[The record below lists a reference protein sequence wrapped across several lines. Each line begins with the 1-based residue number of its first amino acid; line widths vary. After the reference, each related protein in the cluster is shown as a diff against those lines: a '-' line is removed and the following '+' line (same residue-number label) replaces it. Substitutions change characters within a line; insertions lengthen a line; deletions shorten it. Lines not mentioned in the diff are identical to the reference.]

1 MADNQ
6 QSRFEKSLGLLTIR
20 FVSLLQK
27 AKDGV
32 LDLKI
37 AADMLAVRQ
46 KRRIYDITNVLEGI
60 GLIEKKSKNSIQWK
74 GAGPGCNTQKMADRL
89 SLLKGEVSKLE
100 ELENLLDRHKQ
111 WALQSIENVT
121 DEVTNHPLAY
131 VTHEDLMGLF
141 PDKTLLSVQAPKG
154 TNLTVPTA
162 AMQHGK
168 AGSNGKAD
176 NSSNGKV
183 SRKKFQMHLQS
194 MLGPIHVLL
203 VNSEFT
209 RQAEEAVVV
218 MEKAVEA
225 VPDCTKVEDVSK
237 EVEIQ
242 DKNLDDEIM
251 KAVSKVVGH
260 VSPVK
265 VALPSTRST
274 RQRNPP
280 ANKDM
285 IPTMSISS
293 RGRGRKHLLTTGRTG
308 PGRPPKQA
316 RLREIAA
323 DEEEELAADV
333 VLEEKPLVIDST
345 LPELDDDIMEELI
358 GADVLAPLL
367 RLSPP
372 PSHRDYLFDL
382 GDTEGVSDLF
392 DLFPSSNLGAT
403 ALKTID

>member
-1 MADNQ
+1 MNN
-6 QSRFEKSLGLLTIR
+6 E
-20 FVSLLQK
+20 
-27 AKDGV
+27 
-32 LDLKI
+32 

-89 SLLKGEVSKLE
+89 NLLKGEVAKLD

-131 VTHEDLMGLF
+131 VTHDDLMGLF

-162 AMQHGK
+162 AMNHGK
-168 AGSNGKAD
+168 DGAKGPNGKQD
-176 NSSNGKV
+176 SNNGKMP
-183 SRKKFQMHLQS
+183 RKKFQMHLQS
-194 MLGPIHVLL
+194 MLGPIQVLL
-203 VNSEFT
+203 VNSEFS
-209 RQAEEAVVV
+209 RQLEEAEREALAAEATK
-218 MEKAVEA
+218 MEEM
-225 VPDCTKVEDVSK
+225 SK
-237 EVEIQ
+237 EVE
-242 DKNLDDEIM
+242 LPEEEDDPIAR
-251 KAVSKVVGH
+251 AVAKVVGYT
-260 VSPVK
+260 SPIRRS
-265 VALPSTRST
+265 PPPTPQPPTRST

-293 RGRGRKHLLTTGRTG
+293 RGRGRKHSLTGGRTG
-308 PGRPPKQA
+308 PGRPPKQSKV
-316 RLREIAA
+316 R
-323 DEEEELAADV
+323 DVEEELGLTVSDMDSI
-333 VLEEKPLVIDST
+333 LDEKPIVMDSG
-345 LPELDDDIMEELI
+345 LPELDDEIMEELI
-358 GADVLAPLL
+358 GADALAPLL

-392 DLFPSSNLGAT
+392 DLFPST
-403 ALKTID
+403 ALGTTAVQSIE